1 MGAIRNEHLSRST
14 IRAVAEQL
22 TTRDGRTLAYHRSG
36 SGPTLVCHP
45 GGPGFS
51 SMYLGDLAGLDRELE
66 LLLFDPRGTG
76 GSDPARDPRGYATA
90 DYAADL
96 EELRRHLGLEQL
108 LLLGH
113 SHGGV
118 VAIEYAAAHPGRVG
132 RLILAST
139 LPRHGPEQQ
148 AAMQQAVAARQG
160 EPWYEDAVEA
170 LQAEAQGS
178 FTDGRE
184 LMELCRRMMPLYYAD
199 YGEREQ
205 RHVASLADDSLCVD
219 ATRLWEKEIFERF
232 DMRSLLPSLTMPT
245 LVIAGELDFITGPAC
260 GAELAEGIPEA
271 ETVMLPGVGH
281 MIFVEA
287 PEQFREAV
295 LSFLGVG
302 APA

>member
-1 MGAIRNEHLSRST
+1 MER
-14 IRAVAEQL
+14 L
-22 TTRDGRTLAYHRSG
+22 TTADGRTLAFHRSG

-51 SMYLGDLAGLDRELE
+51 ALYLGDLAGLDDELE
-66 LLLFDPRGTG
+66 LVLLDPRGTG
-76 GSDPARDPRGYATA
+76 GSDPAPDPRGYATA
-90 DYAADL
+90 DYAADV

-118 VAIEYAAAHPGRVG
+118 VAMEYAATHPDRVE

-139 LPRHGPEQQ
+139 LPRHGPEQ
-148 AAMQQAVAARQG
+148 AAVMQQAVAAREG
-160 EPWYEDAVEA
+160 EPWYGDAVQA
-170 LQAEAQGS
+170 LQAELQGT
-178 FTDGRE
+178 FADGRE
-184 LMELCRRMMPLYYAD
+184 LMDLCRRMMPLYYAD

-205 RHVASLADDSLCVD
+205 AHVASLADDALCVD
-219 ATRLWEKEIFERF
+219 ATRLWEKEIFEHF
-232 DMRSLLPSLTMPT
+232 DMRPLLPSLTMPT
-245 LVIAGELDFITGPAC
+245 LVITGERDFITGPAC

-271 ETVMLPGVGH
+271 EMVVLPGVGH
-281 MIFVEA
+281 MLFVEA
-287 PEQFREAV
+287 PERFREAV